1 MSRLAVCLVTAA
13 LLLVS
18 QPGRAE
24 EARIS
29 IIIDDLGY
37 QLAAGRRA
45 IALPGAV
52 TFAVLPGAPRAVA
65 LASWA
70 HENGKEVLL
79 HLPLQANAAKPLD
92 EPIRID
98 LDMDR
103 EAVAAT
109 FDAAMNA
116 VPHAIGVN
124 GHQGSLLTRHPGHMR
139 WLMEA
144 IRAREGLFFVD
155 SYTTARSVAMQVAAE
170 EGVAALRRDIFLDPD
185 PDPATVA
192 RQFERMKRLA
202 MKRGTVVAI
211 AHPYQATLEF
221 LEKALPTLGAQGI
234 RLVPISELLRK
245 TAATGVAV
253 KGEWAGASTAL
264 PATDSEPRQVSAL

>member
-1 MSRLAVCLVTAA
+1 MSVA

-18 QPGRAE
+18 QPGAAE

-79 HLPLQANAAKPLD
+79 HLPLEANAANKLD

-98 LDMDR
+98 LDMGR
-103 EAVAAT
+103 QEVAAT

-144 IRAREGLFFVD
+144 IRARDGLFFVD

-170 EGVAALRRDIFLDPD
+170 QGVAALRRDIFLDPD

-211 AHPYQATLEF
+211 AHPYRATLEF
-221 LEKALPTLGAQGI
+221 LEKALPTLREQGI
-234 RLVPISELLRK
+234 RLVPISELLATSAAAGVAAAGGSAGR
-245 TAATGVAV
+245 TAALPV
-253 KGEWAGASTAL
+253 KGR
-264 PATDSEPRQVSAL
+264 EPGRVSAL